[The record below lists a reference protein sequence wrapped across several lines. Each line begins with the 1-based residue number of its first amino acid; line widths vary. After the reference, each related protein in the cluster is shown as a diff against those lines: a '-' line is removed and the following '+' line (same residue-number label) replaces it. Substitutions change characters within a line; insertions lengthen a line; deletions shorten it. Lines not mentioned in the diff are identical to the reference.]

1 MVFRITSGKQQGFTF
16 VEVMIVLAM
25 VALLLSIAV
34 PRYFAGLER
43 AKESVLKQDLQT
55 MRQAIDDYYSDHGNY
70 PSSIET
76 LVDKR
81 YLRAIPVDPVTES
94 KDTWLM
100 IAPPSTLTGVYD
112 IKSGAEGSA
121 IDGSLYIDW

>member
-1 MVFRITSGKQQGFTF
+1 MVFRIKNGKHQGFTF

-43 AKESVLKQDLQT
+43 AKEAVLKQDLQT
-55 MRQAIDDYYSDHGNY
+55 MRQAIDDFYTDHGSY
-70 PSSIET
+70 PNSIDT
-76 LVDKR
+76 LIDKR
-81 YLRAIPVDPVTES
+81 YLRAIPVDPLTES
-94 KDTWLM
+94 KDTWLLVP
-100 IAPPSTLTGVYD
+100 APNTATGVYD
-112 IKSGAEGSA
+112 IKSGAEGTS